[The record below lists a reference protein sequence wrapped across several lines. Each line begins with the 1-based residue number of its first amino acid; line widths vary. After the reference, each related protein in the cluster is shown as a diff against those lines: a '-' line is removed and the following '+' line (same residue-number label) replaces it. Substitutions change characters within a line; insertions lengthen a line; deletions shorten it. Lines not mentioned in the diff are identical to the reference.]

1 LKIEEIRKHVDDIDE
16 NIIALLNQR
25 KQYVMEIGTEKKTGN
40 KPIIDL
46 RREKQVISK
55 LRRQAKEH
63 GLDEDFIESLFK
75 IIIKNSRQVQK

>member
-25 KQYVMEIGTEKKTGN
+25 KQLVMEIGTEKKSGN
-40 KPIIDL
+40 KPIVDL

-55 LRRQAKEH
+55 LRRQAKEN